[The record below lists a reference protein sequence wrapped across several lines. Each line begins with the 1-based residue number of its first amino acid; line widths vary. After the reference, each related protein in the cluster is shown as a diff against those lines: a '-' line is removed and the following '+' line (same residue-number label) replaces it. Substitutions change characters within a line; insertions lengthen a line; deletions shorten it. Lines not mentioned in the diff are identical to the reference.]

1 MAQGVA
7 VAADAQRFASQPHAA
22 APRAPQAAQGLGQFA
37 APGAHQARDAQD
49 LAAIERE
56 RDAVHADVVGD
67 AVDFKQGGG
76 VTACRQFGRVVAAQ
90 FPPDHAAHQRIRRQA
105 RQRGAEYVAAVA
117 QDGAAVAVLED
128 LGHAVADI
136 DDADALRFQIV
147 QHAEEGGGF
156 HFGQRRRGFIQDQDF
171 AVQGQRF
178 GDFDQLL
185 AGYAQVVHA
194 QARVDLLPQ
203 PCQHLGG
210 ARIQA
215 GEVHPGARPGGDL
228 GHEDVLG
235 YPAWRG
241 PARR

>member
-1 MAQGVA
+1 MDLGFGAYVHAARGFVHQQHGGVGGQQFGDRDLLLVAARQAGGVDGHAVGLELEPRAQFRGPAPCRAAPQQAEPRTDAGQRHRRYVLFNGKFQEQARRLAVFAEVGDAMAQGVA

-105 RQRGAEYVAAVA
+105 RQRGA
-117 QDGAAVAVLED
+117 
-128 LGHAVADI
+128 
-136 DDADALRFQIV
+136 DAGRSRPC
-147 QHAEEGGGF
+147 GG
-156 HFGQRRRGFIQDQDF
+156 
-171 AVQGQRF
+171 
-178 GDFDQLL
+178 
-185 AGYAQVVHA
+185 
-194 QARVDLLPQ
+194 
-203 PCQHLGG
+203 
-210 ARIQA
+210 
-215 GEVHPGARPGGDL
+215 
-228 GHEDVLG
+228 
-235 YPAWRG
+235 
-241 PARR
+241 